1 MAGVHEDFGEKIGGA
16 KKDLWKDRGLYA
28 DDLEAMNEREA
39 EKFVKK
45 DNVWKKPDYAAML
58 EEGIPLGV
66 VYFIKKARDGL
77 NASPQYYRTDD
88 TPEKRTARQKEY
100 IKTVRELQTVLSDVR
115 TVEDAVRA
123 YDRFFVDNGY
133 LEKVQGWGSG
143 IHYRATKKGQ
153 DNPVITNKLSNT
165 MLIRSAEYFERNF
178 TQEAKKEQFC
188 VSKEQKIP
196 KGYAIHFNDGKQTYS
211 KNGDWKPG
219 TYYVTKGY
227 SILRTNFGT
236 KEAALKWVQEL
247 AKGRNKNGKIRFVP
261 PQLAHVK
268 RTGPDYRNGV
278 EITGQ
283 HYLDTFGFRGGE
295 FGNWMNQNDRQTSLN
310 MGFEALK
317 DLASAL
323 KISDKDI
330 AYQGTLAIAFGA
342 RGSGNAAAH
351 YERMVNIVSSR
362 FRHGPKTEERA
373 IDEAM
378 QKVISEKYLMLPLY
392 LYDHSGLAMSTES
405 FSGRAP
411 HAEWDSGQ
419 VGWIYVSKEDALKEF
434 DADKMTG
441 AIRQKADALMRSEV
455 AAYDSYLRGECYG
468 FELYKNGE
476 LSDSCW
482 GFMGNFSNVLKDMAE
497 YLPDECKGMVDHLE
511 EQERPATIIKTLL
524 KHAKIQVDQAAKA
537 FEHASRQQ
545 VLGESR

>member
-45 DNVWKKPDYAAML
+45 DNVWKKPDYAAIL

-100 IKTVRELQTVLSDVR
+100 IKTVRELQAVLSDVR
-115 TVEDAVRA
+115 TAEDAVRA

-178 TQEAKKEQFC
+178 TQKAKKEQFC

-219 TYYVTKGY
+219 TRSCGP
-227 SILRTNFGT
+227 ILR
-236 KEAALKWVQEL
+236 
-247 AKGRNKNGKIRFVP
+247 
-261 PQLAHVK
+261 
-268 RTGPDYRNGV
+268 
-278 EITGQ
+278 
-283 HYLDTFGFRGGE
+283 
-295 FGNWMNQNDRQTSLN
+295 
-310 MGFEALK
+310 
-317 DLASAL
+317 
-323 KISDKDI
+323 
-330 AYQGTLAIAFGA
+330 
-342 RGSGNAAAH
+342 
-351 YERMVNIVSSR
+351 
-362 FRHGPKTEERA
+362 PK
-373 IDEAM
+373 
-378 QKVISEKYLMLPLY
+378 KLP
-392 LYDHSGLAMSTES
+392 
-405 FSGRAP
+405 
-411 HAEWDSGQ
+411 
-419 VGWIYVSKEDALKEF
+419 
-434 DADKMTG
+434 
-441 AIRQKADALMRSEV
+441 
-455 AAYDSYLRGECYG
+455 
-468 FELYKNGE
+468 
-476 LSDSCW
+476 
-482 GFMGNFSNVLKDMAE
+482 
-497 YLPDECKGMVDHLE
+497 
-511 EQERPATIIKTLL
+511 
-524 KHAKIQVDQAAKA
+524 
-537 FEHASRQQ
+537 
-545 VLGESR
+545 